1 MVILK
6 ATSLLDGYKKD
17 MNITSRITP
26 ELGIRDST
34 SSLASRGKS
43 LKWRNITKKIFTLE
57 VRNNLG
63 KPKTIIIP
71 G

>member
-6 ATSLLDGYKKD
+6 ATLLLDGYKKD

-26 ELGIRDST
+26 QLGIRDST
-34 SSLASRGKS
+34 PSLASRGKS
-43 LKWRNITKKIFTLE
+43 LKWRNITEKIFTLE

-63 KPKTIIIP
+63 
-71 G
+71 